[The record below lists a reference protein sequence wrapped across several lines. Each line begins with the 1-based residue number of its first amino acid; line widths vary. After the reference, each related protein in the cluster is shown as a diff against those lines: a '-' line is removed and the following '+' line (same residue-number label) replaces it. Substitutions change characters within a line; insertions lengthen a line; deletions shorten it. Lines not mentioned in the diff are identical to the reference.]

1 MKLIPQSVAD
11 LDEYP
16 ELRVL
21 ADAALRRVAELMSMH
36 AIVEIRRL
44 RKRGVFDHPYTKDI
58 VVPID
63 LPTVP
68 PTVKACHHAAGAAL
82 LDYLE
87 SIGFDGLRLEVT
99 QEDVNAMAALW
110 APPAPAPG
118 PAPAQPANPAD
129 SLAPRPVETAAK
141 PTEAPGEQDAQ
152 DTQPPVQDAD
162 IKPTATEKK

>member
-1 MKLIPQSVAD
+1 MKLIPHSVAD

-36 AIVEIRRL
+36 AIVEIRRM

-63 LPTVP
+63 LPSSP
-68 PTVKACHHAAGAAL
+68 QTVKACHHAAGAAL

-110 APPAPAPG
+110 APPTPAPAPG
-118 PAPAQPANPAD
+118 PAPEQPAKQDDGLNPK
-129 SLAPRPVETAAK
+129 PVETPAQPTAASAGQYEHGAGNK
-141 PTEAPGEQDAQ
+141 PSA
-152 DTQPPVQDAD
+152 DAD
-162 IKPTATEKK
+162 K